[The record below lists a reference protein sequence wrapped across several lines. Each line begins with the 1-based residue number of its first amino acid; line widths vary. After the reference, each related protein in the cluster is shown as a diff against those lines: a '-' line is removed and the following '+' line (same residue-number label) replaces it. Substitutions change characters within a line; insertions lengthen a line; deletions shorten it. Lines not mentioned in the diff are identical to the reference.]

1 MIFRLFWLKKPQ
13 IPFDIKQINNIEC
26 AFLGGHSQI
35 AVTFTPELNN
45 MGNAIISGAT
55 KGIGRA
61 IAEKLV
67 REGMNVAFCAR
78 NTEEIEQT
86 LLELRAIN
94 PNVSL
99 IGERRDMSQKQEA
112 KDFGISVLGQWDTVH
127 LVVNNTGQFVPGEI
141 RHEDDGML
149 EHMIETNLYSAYH
162 LTRAVLP
169 AMMENDAAEG
179 SRGHIFTICS
189 VAGLQPY
196 KNGGSYSISKY
207 ALHGFTQNLR
217 AELKPYAIKVTAVNP
232 GATWSDSWK
241 GMEIDENRIMKATDI
256 ADLLWS
262 VYQLSPQTVVEEIVM
277 RPQLGDL

>member
-1 MIFRLFWLKKPQ
+1 
-13 IPFDIKQINNIEC
+13 
-26 AFLGGHSQI
+26 
-35 AVTFTPELNN
+35 

-86 LLELRAIN
+86 LGELKAIN
-94 PNVSL
+94 PEVSL
-99 IGERRDMSQKQEA
+99 IGERRDMSQPQEA
-112 KDFGISVLGQWDTVH
+112 RDFGISVLGQWETVH
-127 LVVNNTGQFVPGEI
+127 LVVNNTGRFVPGEI
-141 RHEDDGML
+141 HNEDEGLL
-149 EHMIETNLYSAYH
+149 ESMIETNLYSAYH
-162 LTRAVLP
+162 LTRALLP
-169 AMMENDAAEG
+169 AMMNNESEQS

-217 AELKPYAIKVTAVNP
+217 AELQPYAIKVTSVNP
-232 GATWSDSWK
+232 GATFSDSWK
-241 GMEIDENRIMKATDI
+241 GMDIDENRIMKASDI
-256 ADLLWS
+256 ADMIWT